1 MPERELLA
9 AVAEVAARC
18 PTVIWGYG
26 VGGCLTGLVQAG
38 TALGRPDLIASVR
51 ERVTPSLHRPPDPT
65 DHLISVETLQSL
77 RAVDP
82 GLDIQPACE
91 RWVSAVLKADRPVPG
106 QPPVHRPD
114 LPPWQSTIWV
124 DCLHT
129 DGPGLAQLGYEA
141 EAVRC
146 VEEAAAVLQ
155 RPDGLFQH
163 GYGVQDQRGNGVAW
177 GRGQA
182 WALLGLLGTLEVVDD
197 SALRDRLARLVAA
210 LASHER
216 NGQWGTIVD
225 DLDAPV
231 ENSVA
236 AYLAYA
242 VRRAVGRGL
251 VDTSYNELAERA
263 YAATLRQLD
272 GGALAV
278 SCATPVGPAPAYL
291 GQPTGVYAWGQAPV
305 LFALLDRL
313 PATPSEQE
321 F

>member
-1 MPERELLA
+1 VTERNLLA
-9 AVAEVAARC
+9 AVADVTVGC

-26 VGGCLTGLVQAG
+26 VGGCLTGLVRAG
-38 TALGRPDLIASVR
+38 TVLGRPDLIASVR
-51 ERVTPSLHRPPDPT
+51 ERVAPSLHRPADPT
-65 DHLISVETLQSL
+65 DHLISVETLQAM

-91 RWVSAVLKADRPVPG
+91 RWVSAVLKAARPVPG

-129 DGPGLAQLGYEA
+129 DGPGLTQLGYEA
-141 EAVRC
+141 DAVRC
-146 VEEAAAVLQ
+146 VEEAAAALQ
-155 RPDGLFQH
+155 RPDGLFHH
-163 GYGVQDQRGNGVAW
+163 GYDVQDQHGNGVAW

-197 SALRDRLARLVAA
+197 SRLRDRLARLMAA

-216 NGQWGTIVD
+216 NGRWGTIVD
-225 DLDAPV
+225 NPDAPV
-231 ENSVA
+231 ENSIA

-242 VRRAVGRGL
+242 VRRAVACGL
-251 VDTSYNELAERA
+251 VDASYETLAERA
-263 YAATLRQLD
+263 YAATLGQLD

-278 SCATPVGPAPAYL
+278 SCATPVGPPASYL
-291 GQPTGVYAWGQAPV
+291 GQPTGVFAWGQAPV
-305 LFALLDRL
+305 LFALLDRRQTS
-313 PATPSEQE
+313 ASEEE